1 MSEAFFVVCQAIA
14 QWMSSPLS
22 RGFHC
27 QHCTRLFCQEK
38 RGFRGRE
45 RRWWGKEEEDEEEE
59 GEEGRCKGKFFMT
72 EEEWRWALLP
82 ACLEAVTR
90 TVSTLSRYLP
100 LDYSPVLRLFK
111 GPFFGPF
118 FFFHCGLQDFQAP
131 VNTHT
136 HKDTLL
142 FRLSFPH
149 SCALFF
155 LLCPISLPMCL
166 PLPLYPSIYP
176 SHMGFTSLL
185 STMACFVLFFS
196 FKNGAMDG

>member
-1 MSEAFFVVCQAIA
+1 M
-14 QWMSSPLS
+14 M
-22 RGFHC
+22 
-27 QHCTRLFCQEK
+27 
-38 RGFRGRE
+38 
-45 RRWWGKEEEDEEEE
+45 
-59 GEEGRCKGKFFMT
+59 

-90 TVSTLSRYLP
+90 TVSTLSRYLS

-111 GPFFGPF
+111 CPF

-176 SHMGFTSLL
+176 SHTGFTSLL
-185 STMACFVLFFS
+185 STMACFGFFYFLQKWS
-196 FKNGAMDG
+196 NGWIRNCEGIRGCRERKERRNKSKRTPVACYLITAVRACHARLTGPLRSALSPL